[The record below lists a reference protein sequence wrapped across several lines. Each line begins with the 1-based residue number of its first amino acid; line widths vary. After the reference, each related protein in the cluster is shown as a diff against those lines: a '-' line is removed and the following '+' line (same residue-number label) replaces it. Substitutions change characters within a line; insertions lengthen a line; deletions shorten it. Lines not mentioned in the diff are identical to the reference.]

1 MKSAVAAVAAA
12 ALTSSVVLDQAWKFS
27 PPALLSVKQAAWYIL
42 RRDDTTGQKQI
53 RRMMER
59 GVLQYEVEG
68 KRKWIPWSEVQRFME
83 APEIDDDA

>member
-1 MKSAVAAVAAA
+1 MKSAVAAVAEA

-42 RRDDTTGQKQI
+42 RRDDPTGQKQL
-53 RRMMER
+53 RRMMAR
-59 GVLQYEVEG
+59 GGLQYAVEG

-83 APEIDDDA
+83 APELDDDT

>member
-1 MKSAVAAVAAA
+1 MAAVA
-12 ALTSSVVLDQAWKFS
+12 LTSESVVLAAAWKFS

-83 APEIDDDA
+83 APEFDDDT